1 MEELGFTKVINI
13 FLKGKNI
20 YVRNFI
26 LKDINKK
33 YISWFSGEN
42 HSLVYSRH
50 YKKKYSRNNLIN
62 YFHTL
67 NSSNNLYI
75 GIFDLKNNEI
85 VGTIS
90 VYFNFQKNE
99 GNLGILI
106 GEERY
111 HSKGIG
117 KEACKLVINYILKK
131 QIVRTIVAGTKKEN
145 IKMINLM
152 KNLKMKKIINL
163 NSSIANYKTDKLI
176 K

>member
-1 MEELGFTKVINI
+1 MINI

-20 YVRNFI
+20 YLRNFI

-50 YKKKYSRNNLIN
+50 YKKKYSRNNLIK

-75 GIFDLKNNEI
+75 GIFDLKKNEI

-117 KEACKLVINYILKK
+117 KEACKLIINYILKK
-131 QIVRTIVAGTKKEN
+131 QIVKTIVAGTKKEN

-152 KNLKMKKIINL
+152 KNLKMKKIINS